1 MKQVILNVPDNE
13 YSFFMKLIKSL
24 KFVELAKNDQDF
36 DPDFVSKIEKSR
48 KEYQNG
54 DFISVEK
61 QNLDSFL
68 GLK

>member
-1 MKQVILNVPDNE
+1 MKQVILNVPDQE

-24 KFVELAKNDQDF
+24 KFVELAKSDQDF

-61 QNLDSFL
+61 QNLESFL